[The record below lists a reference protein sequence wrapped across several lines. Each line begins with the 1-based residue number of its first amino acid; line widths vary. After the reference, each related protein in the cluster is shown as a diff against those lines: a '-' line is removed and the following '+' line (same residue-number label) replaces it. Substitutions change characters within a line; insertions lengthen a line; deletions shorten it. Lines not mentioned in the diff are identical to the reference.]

1 MGNDCFAK
9 STGISAGPLSYLF
22 HSVHEQTHVA
32 HVAAFAICAGPNYR
46 ESSNCNSEKWRSPRT
61 LFANSAAGRS
71 RDLCRTVQFVALVL
85 LYLGQ

>member
-1 MGNDCFAK
+1 MGNDCFTK

-32 HVAAFAICAGPNYR
+32 HVAAFAMCAGPNYR

-61 LFANSAAGRS
+61 LFANSTVGSAN
-71 RDLCRTVQFVALVL
+71 LCKVVQLVALAAL
-85 LYLGQ
+85 FLGR